1 MGLNSMLHRQGLV
14 ESNAQAATICNAAK
28 IAQDKQ
34 LRLSVATPLLAALI
48 QGEANN
54 NTAILMLTAGRR
66 TSDTLSSIQGSLS
79 SCNTPIEAVRSALAY
94 ADLLIEETRKG

>member
-1 MGLNSMLHRQGLV
+1 MGLV

-54 NTAILMLTAGRR
+54 NTAILMLTAGR
-66 TSDTLSSIQGSLS
+66 TSDTLSSIQESLS